1 MWTVLEENVMPKH
14 LKLKEKDNWLS
25 HQEQI
30 SYSFFMKKTFQEVNV
45 FSNDMVYMCD
55 DLVLIP
61 PWVDYGKVFYHTIKM
76 KLRKYVYFDE
86 I

>member
-1 MWTVLEENVMPKH
+1 
-14 LKLKEKDNWLS
+14 
-25 HQEQI
+25 
-30 SYSFFMKKTFQEVNV
+30 MKKTFQEVNV
-45 FSNDMVYMCD
+45 FSNDMVYMHD

-61 PWVDYGKVFYHTIKM
+61 PWVDFGKVFYHIIKM